1 MKLFSKLT
9 KLTVASVAV
18 LGLAAGSAIA
28 ADYPSKPITMIVPW
42 KPGGTT
48 ETMAQVLSK
57 AMAKQ
62 LGQKVI
68 VKTRPG
74 GGGAVGSTV
83 VANAKPDG
91 YTIEFVGISTL
102 TWIPMTQ
109 KAVKYKTSDFT
120 FVAGV
125 SQYQMALISVPG
137 KPFTSIKDLIAHSKS
152 NPGINVADMGG
163 ISKAFVNYIA
173 KKEGI
178 DWTAIPTRGGG
189 EMVPFLLGGK
199 VDFAFSGGVHQKYG
213 DKMIVL
219 ASFLS
224 NRLPLAPNAPST
236 QEMYGVAMPG
246 DNGIV
251 APAGLPED
259 IRQKLASAV
268 KAAIDDPDFTK
279 ILERIKF
286 PKRYLAPKEFDKV
299 VADTIVSLTKVGKAT
314 GYIK

>member
-1 MKLFSKLT
+1 MKTANFVT
-9 KLTVASVAV
+9 A
-18 LGLAAGSAIA
+18 LGAFALAGSIVSGAFA
-28 ADYPSKPITMIVPW
+28 ADYPSKPITMIIPW

-48 ETMAQVLSK
+48 ETMGQVLSK
-57 AMAKQ
+57 AMGKE
-62 LGQKVI
+62 LGQRVV

-83 VANAKPDG
+83 AANAKADG

-109 KAVKYKTSDFT
+109 KSVQYQTADFE

-125 SQYQMALISVPG
+125 SQYQMGMVSTPD
-137 KPFTSIKDLIAHSKS
+137 KPYKTLKELVAYSKA

-163 ISKAFVNYIA
+163 MSKAVVNFIA
-173 KKEGI
+173 QQEKV

-224 NRLPLAPNAPST
+224 NRHPLAPDAPST
-236 QEMYGVAMPG
+236 QELYGVAMPG

-251 APAGLPED
+251 APKGIPEAA
-259 IRQKLASAV
+259 RAKLEAAV
-268 KAAIDDPDFTK
+268 KASMDDPDFTK

-286 PKRYLAPKEFDKV
+286 PKRYLSSADFQKV
-299 VADTIVSLTKVGKAT
+299 VDQTLVSLNKVAKAT

>member
-1 MKLFSKLT
+1 MKKTRILT
-9 KLTVASVAV
+9 A
-18 LGLAAGSAIA
+18 LGAFALAGSLATGA
-28 ADYPSKPITMIVPW
+28 FAGSYPSKPITMIIPW

-48 ETMAQVLSK
+48 ETMGQVLSK
-57 AMAKQ
+57 AMAKE

-83 VANAKPDG
+83 VANSKPDG

-109 KAVKYKTSDFT
+109 KAVKYKTSDFD

-125 SQYQMALISVPG
+125 SQYQMSLISTPG
-137 KPFTSIKDLIAHSKS
+137 KPYASLKELIAYSKA
-152 NPGINVADMGG
+152 NPGVNVADMGG
-163 ISKAFVNYIA
+163 MSKAFVNFIA
-173 KKEGI
+173 KQEKI

-236 QEMYGVAMPG
+236 QELYGVAMPG

-251 APAGLPED
+251 APKGIPEEA
-259 IRQKLASAV
+259 RAKLEAAV
-268 KAAIDDPDFTK
+268 KKSIDDPDFTK

-286 PKRYLAPKEFDKV
+286 PKRYLSSADFQKVVDQTLVSLDKV
-299 VADTIVSLTKVGKAT
+299 ARAT

>member
-1 MKLFSKLT
+1 MRTSRFIT
-9 KLTVASVAV
+9 A
-18 LGLAAGSAIA
+18 LGAFALAGSVVSGAFA
-28 ADYPSKPITMIVPW
+28 ADYPSKPITMIIPW

-48 ETMAQVLSK
+48 ETMGQVLSK
-57 AMAKQ
+57 AMSKE
-62 LGQKVI
+62 LGQRVI

-83 VANAKPDG
+83 AANAKPDG

-109 KAVKYKTSDFT
+109 KSVKYKTSDFQ

-125 SQYQMALISVPG
+125 SQYQMGLVSVPG
-137 KPFTSIKDLIAHSKS
+137 QPYTTLKELVAYSKA

-163 ISKAFVNYIA
+163 MSKAFVNFIA
-173 KKEGI
+173 QQEKV

-224 NRLPLAPNAPST
+224 NRHPLAPDAPST
-236 QEMYGVAMPG
+236 QELYGVAMPG

-251 APAGLPED
+251 APKGIPEAARAK
-259 IRQKLASAV
+259 IEAAV
-268 KAAIDDPDFTK
+268 KASMSDPDFTK

-286 PKRYLAPKEFDKV
+286 PKRYLSSADFQKV
-299 VADTIVSLTKVGKAT
+299 VDQTLVSLNKVAKAT

>member
-1 MKLFSKLT
+1 MRTAKFITALSAFAL
-9 KLTVASVAV
+9 
-18 LGLAAGSAIA
+18 AGSLVSGAFA
-28 ADYPSKPITMIVPW
+28 ADYPSKPITMIIPW

-48 ETMAQVLSK
+48 ETMGQVLSK
-57 AMAKQ
+57 AMAKE

-83 VANAKPDG
+83 AANAKPDG

-109 KAVKYKTSDFT
+109 KSVKYKTSDFE

-125 SQYQMALISVPG
+125 SQYQMGMVSTPG
-137 KPFTSIKDLIAHSKS
+137 KPYKTLKELVAYSKA

-163 ISKAFVNYIA
+163 MSKAFVNFIA
-173 KKEGI
+173 QQEGV

-213 DKMIVL
+213 EKMIVL

-224 NRLPLAPNAPST
+224 NRHPLAPDAPST
-236 QEMYGVAMPG
+236 QELYGVAMPG

-251 APAGLPED
+251 APKGIPEVA
-259 IRQKLASAV
+259 RAKLEAAV
-268 KAAIDDPDFTK
+268 KASMDDPDFTK

-286 PKRYLAPKEFDKV
+286 PKRYLSSADFQKV
-299 VADTIVSLTKVGKAT
+299 VDETLVSLNKVAKAT

>member
-1 MKLFSKLT
+1 MMIRKICSI
-9 KLTVASVAV
+9 AAAIAV
-18 LGLAAGSAIA
+18 AGSFTASAYA
-28 ADYPSKPITMIVPW
+28 AEYPSKPITMIIPW

-48 ETMAQVLSK
+48 ETMGQVLSK

-62 LGQKVI
+62 LGTKVI

-83 VANAKPDG
+83 VSKSKPDG

-109 KAVKYKTSDFT
+109 KAVQYKTSDFT

-125 SQYQMALISVPG
+125 SQYQMAIVGVPE
-137 KPFTSIKDLIAHSKS
+137 KPFKTLKELIAYSKS
-152 NPGINVADMGG
+152 NPGVNVADMGG
-163 ISKAFVNYIA
+163 MSKAFINFIA

-199 VDFAFSGGVHQKYG
+199 VDFAYSGGIHQKYG
-213 DKMIVL
+213 EKMHVL

-224 NRLPLAPNAPST
+224 NRLPLAPDAPST
-236 QEMYGVAMPG
+236 QELYGVAMPG

-251 APAGLPED
+251 APAGLPAD
-259 IRQKLASAV
+259 VTAKLESAIKASM
-268 KAAIDDPDFTK
+268 DDPDFTT

-286 PKRYLAPKEFDKV
+286 PKRFLSTKDFTKV
-299 VADTIVSLTKVGKAT
+299 VADTVVSLEKVGKAT

>member
-1 MKLFSKLT
+1 MRTGRFITALDAFAL
-9 KLTVASVAV
+9 
-18 LGLAAGSAIA
+18 AGSFVSA
-28 ADYPSKPITMIVPW
+28 AFAAEYPTKPITMIVPW
-42 KPGGTT
+42 KPGSTT
-48 ETMAQVLSK
+48 ETMGQVLSK
-57 AMAKQ
+57 ALTKE
-62 LGQKVI
+62 LGVRVL
-68 VKTRPG
+68 VKTRP

-109 KAVKYKTSDFT
+109 KSVKYKTSDFD
-120 FVAGV
+120 FIAGV
-125 SQYQMALISVPG
+125 SQYQMGLISVPG
-137 KPFTSIKDLIAHSKS
+137 KPFTTLKELVAYSRA

-163 ISKAFVNYIA
+163 MSKAFVNFIA
-173 KKEGI
+173 QQEKV

-224 NRLPLAPNAPST
+224 NRHPLAPDAPST
-236 QEMYGVAMPG
+236 QELYGVAMPG

-251 APAGLPED
+251 APKGIPEAA
-259 IRQKLASAV
+259 RAKLEAAV
-268 KAAIDDPDFTK
+268 KASMDDPDFTK

-286 PKRYLAPKEFDKV
+286 PKRYLSSADFQKVVDQTLVSLDKV
-299 VADTIVSLTKVGKAT
+299 ARAT

>member
-1 MKLFSKLT
+1 MRTSRFIT
-9 KLTVASVAV
+9 A
-18 LGLAAGSAIA
+18 LGAFALAGSVVSGAFA
-28 ADYPSKPITMIVPW
+28 ADYPSKPITMIIPW

-48 ETMAQVLSK
+48 ETMGQVLSK
-57 AMAKQ
+57 AMTKE
-62 LGQKVI
+62 LGQRVI

-83 VANAKPDG
+83 AANAKPDG

-109 KAVKYKTSDFT
+109 KSVKYKTADFQ

-125 SQYQMALISVPG
+125 SQYQMGLVSVPG
-137 KPFTSIKDLIAHSKS
+137 QPYTTLKELVAYSKA

-163 ISKAFVNYIA
+163 MSKAFVNFIA
-173 KKEGI
+173 QQEKV

-224 NRLPLAPNAPST
+224 NRHPLAPDAPST
-236 QEMYGVAMPG
+236 QELYGVAMPG

-251 APAGLPED
+251 APKGIPEAARAK
-259 IRQKLASAV
+259 IEAAV
-268 KAAIDDPDFTK
+268 KASMSDPDFTK

-286 PKRYLAPKEFDKV
+286 PKRYLSSADFQKV
-299 VADTIVSLTKVGKAT
+299 VDQTLVSLNKVAKAT

>member
-1 MKLFSKLT
+1 MRTRQF
-9 KLTVASVAV
+9 
-18 LGLAAGSAIA
+18 LAAAGAIALVGSVISGAFA
-28 ADYPSKPITMIVPW
+28 ADYPSKPITMIIPW

-48 ETMAQVLSK
+48 ETMGQVLSK
-57 AMAKQ
+57 AMGKE

-83 VANAKPDG
+83 ASKSKADG

-109 KAVKYKTSDFT
+109 KSVKYKTSDFQ

-125 SQYQMALISVPG
+125 SQYQMGLVSVPG
-137 KPFTSIKDLIAHSKS
+137 KPYTTLKELVTYSKA

-163 ISKAFVNYIA
+163 MSKAFVNFIA
-173 KKEGI
+173 QQEGV

-189 EMVPFLLGGK
+189 EMVPFLLGNK

-213 DKMIVL
+213 EKMIVL

-224 NRLPLAPNAPST
+224 NRHPLAPNAPST
-236 QEMYGVAMPG
+236 QELYGVAMPG

-251 APAGLPED
+251 APKGIPEAA
-259 IRQKLASAV
+259 RAKLEAAV
-268 KAAIDDPDFTK
+268 KASMDDPDFTK

-286 PKRYLAPKEFDKV
+286 PKRYLSSAEFQKVVDQTLVSLDKV
-299 VADTIVSLTKVGKAT
+299 ARAT

>member
-1 MKLFSKLT
+1 MMTRKLFSI
-9 KLTVASVAV
+9 
-18 LGLAAGSAIA
+18 AAAIA
-28 ADYPSKPITMIVPW
+28 ITGSFTASAYAAEYPSKPITMIIPW

-48 ETMAQVLSK
+48 ETMGQVLSK

-62 LGQKVI
+62 LGMKVI

-83 VANAKPDG
+83 VSKSKPDG

-109 KAVKYKTSDFT
+109 KAVQYKTSDFT

-125 SQYQMALISVPG
+125 SQYQMAIVGVPE
-137 KPFTSIKDLIAHSKS
+137 KPFKTLKELIAYSKS
-152 NPGINVADMGG
+152 NPGVNVADMGG
-163 ISKAFVNYIA
+163 MSKAFINFIA

-199 VDFAFSGGVHQKYG
+199 VDFAYSGGIHQKYG
-213 DKMIVL
+213 EKMHVL

-236 QEMYGVAMPG
+236 QELYGVAMPG

-251 APAGLPED
+251 APAGLPAD
-259 IRQKLASAV
+259 VTAKLE
-268 KAAIDDPDFTK
+268 AAIKASMDDPDFTT

-286 PKRYLAPKEFDKV
+286 PKRFLSSKDFTKV
-299 VADTIVSLTKVGKAT
+299 VADTVVSLEKVGKAT

>member
-1 MKLFSKLT
+1 MRSGRIIT
-9 KLTVASVAV
+9 A
-18 LGLAAGSAIA
+18 LGAFALAGSLVSGAFA
-28 ADYPSKPITMIVPW
+28 GSYPSKPITMIIPW

-48 ETMAQVLSK
+48 ETMGQVLSK
-57 AMAKQ
+57 AMAKE

-74 GGGAVGSTV
+74 GGGAIGSTV
-83 VANAKPDG
+83 TANAKPDG

-109 KAVKYKTSDFT
+109 KAVKYKTSDFD

-125 SQYQMALISVPG
+125 SQYQMSLISVPG
-137 KPFTSIKDLIAHSKS
+137 KPYTSLKELVAYSKA
-152 NPGINVADMGG
+152 NPGVNVADMGG
-163 ISKAFVNYIA
+163 MSKAFINFIA
-173 KKEGI
+173 KQEKV

-219 ASFLS
+219 ASLLP
-224 NRLPLAPNAPST
+224 NRLPLAPNAPSS
-236 QEMYGVAMPG
+236 QELYGVAMPG

-251 APAGLPED
+251 APKGIPEEA
-259 IRQKLASAV
+259 RAKLEAAV
-268 KAAIDDPDFTK
+268 KKSIDDPDFTK

-286 PKRYLAPKEFDKV
+286 PKRYLSSADFQKVVDQTLVSLDKV
-299 VADTIVSLTKVGKAT
+299 ARAT

>member
-1 MKLFSKLT
+1 MRTSRFIT
-9 KLTVASVAV
+9 A
-18 LGLAAGSAIA
+18 LGAFALAGSVVSGAFA
-28 ADYPSKPITMIVPW
+28 ADYPSKPITMIIPW

-48 ETMAQVLSK
+48 ETMGQVLSK
-57 AMAKQ
+57 AMSKE
-62 LGQKVI
+62 LGQRVI

-83 VANAKPDG
+83 AANAKPDG

-109 KAVKYKTSDFT
+109 KSVKYKTSDFQ

-125 SQYQMALISVPG
+125 SQYQMGLVSVPG
-137 KPFTSIKDLIAHSKS
+137 QPYTTLKELVAYSKA

-163 ISKAFVNYIA
+163 MSKAFVNFIA
-173 KKEGI
+173 QQEKV

-224 NRLPLAPNAPST
+224 NRHPLAPDAPST
-236 QEMYGVAMPG
+236 QELYGVAMPG

-251 APAGLPED
+251 APKGIPEAARAK
-259 IRQKLASAV
+259 IEAAV
-268 KAAIDDPDFTK
+268 KASMSDPDFTK

-286 PKRYLAPKEFDKV
+286 PKRYLSSADFQKV
-299 VADTIVSLTKVGKAT
+299 VDQTLVSLKKVAKAT